1 MCVRKGHEEV
11 AHTMARSQN
20 GKAARAR
27 VITFANQKGGVA
39 KSTTAEAFAASL
51 TARGYAVLV
60 VDMDAQPGNLSMH
73 VGADKSLPGTLELL
87 ALRRPLRREV
97 VRCVQPTRSFGDV
110 VSANEELDEADRRL
124 NSRLGRE
131 LVLSRALATIL
142 DDYDFVVVDT
152 PPALQV
158 RTLNAIAAAN
168 DVIVPC
174 TADSSA
180 IAGMQAVIDC
190 VDEVGEVVRG
200 AEPRVAG
207 IVVTR
212 YDARNNLEPELF
224 DKIAK
229 IAAEH
234 DTHLLGHG
242 VRNTVNAR
250 KAQSNG
256 VALGEFAPQS
266 TAAVDYEEAVS
277 AYLASIGRKGRKSS
291 LR

>member
-1 MCVRKGHEEV
+1 
-11 AHTMARSQN
+11 MASSRN
-20 GKAARAR
+20 DKAARAR
-27 VITFANQKGGVA
+27 VIAFANQKGGVA
-39 KSTTAEAFAASL
+39 KSTTAEAFASSL
-51 TARGYAVLV
+51 VARGYAVLV

-73 VGADKSLPGTLELL
+73 VGADKSKPGTLELL

-97 VRCVQPTRSFGDV
+97 VRCVQPTQSFGDV
-110 VSANEELDEADRRL
+110 VCANEELDEADRRL

-174 TADSSA
+174 AADSSA
-180 IAGMQAVIDC
+180 VAGMRAVIDC

-200 AEPRVAG
+200 ADPRVAG

-212 YDARNNLEPELF
+212 YDARNSLEPELF
-224 DKIAK
+224 DEIAK

-234 DTHLLGHG
+234 DTRLLGHG

-256 VALGEFAPQS
+256 VSLGEFAPQS

-277 AYLASIGRKGRKSS
+277 AYLAEIGYEG
-291 LR
+291 

>member
-1 MCVRKGHEEV
+1 MCVRKGREEV
-11 AHTMARSQN
+11 AHTMAGSQN

-51 TARGYAVLV
+51 TARGYAVLI

-73 VGADKSLPGTLELL
+73 VGADKSLPGTSELL

-124 NSRLGRE
+124 NSRMGRE
-131 LVLSRALATIL
+131 LVLSRALAVIR

-158 RTLNAIAAAN
+158 RTLNGIAAAD
-168 DVIVPC
+168 DVIIPC

-180 IAGMQAVIDC
+180 VAGMQAVIDC
-190 VDEVGEVVRG
+190 VDEMVEVVRG

-212 YDARNNLEPELF
+212 YDARNSLEPEML

-229 IAAEH
+229 IAARH
-234 DTHLLGHG
+234 NTRLLGHG

-250 KAQSNG
+250 KAQSSG

-277 AYLASIGRKGRKSS
+277 AYLAAIGRKDGKTIR
-291 LR
+291 R

>member
-1 MCVRKGHEEV
+1 MRVREGYEGV
-11 AHTMARSQN
+11 ARMTTRSRN
-20 GKAARAR
+20 GKAGRAR

-73 VGADKSLPGTLELL
+73 VGANKSLPGTLELM
-87 ALRRPLRREV
+87 AFRRPERKEV
-97 VRCVQPTRSFGDV
+97 MRCVQPTRSFGDV

-131 LVLSRALATIL
+131 LVLSRALAPIL
-142 DDYDFVVVDT
+142 GDYDFVVVDT

-180 IAGMQAVIDC
+180 VAGMQAVIDC
-190 VDEVGEVVRG
+190 VDEVGELVRG
-200 AEPRVAG
+200 AQPRVAG

-212 YDARNNLEPELF
+212 YDARNSLEPEML
-224 DKIAK
+224 DQIAK
-229 IAAEH
+229 IAAKH
-234 DTHLLGHG
+234 NTRLLGHG

-250 KAQSNG
+250 KAQRDG
-256 VALGEFAPQS
+256 VSLSEFAPQS

-277 AYLASIGRKGRKSS
+277 AYLASIGR
-291 LR
+291 